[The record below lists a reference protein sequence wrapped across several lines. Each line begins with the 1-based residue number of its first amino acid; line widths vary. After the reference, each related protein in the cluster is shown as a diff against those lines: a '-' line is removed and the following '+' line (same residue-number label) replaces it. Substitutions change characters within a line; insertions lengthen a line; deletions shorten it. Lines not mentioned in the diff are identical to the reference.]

1 MTTLAVDV
9 KGLTRTFDRFV
20 AVDHID
26 LHVEAGTVFGFLGPN
41 GAGKSTTIRMLCGIL
56 RPTAGG
62 GTVGGFDIVRQTEQL
77 KSHIGYMSQRF
88 SLYEDLTVA
97 ENLLFF
103 AGIYSV
109 RGSQRDAR
117 IAWALEMAGLHG
129 REHLK
134 TAELAGGWRQRLAL
148 GCAVLHEP
156 PILFL
161 DEPTSGVDPASRR
174 NFWEMIG
181 ELSSRGI
188 TVFVTTHYM
197 DEAEH
202 CDELALIYG
211 GQVVAT
217 GSPVTL
223 KRRYMSRALLELDCS
238 DLMAAYA
245 EDRADTVQRRPV
257 WLHPA
262 RDRRRRSGGP
272 RRHHGG
278 PAGPGH
284 HHQRSRAHR
293 AVARRRVRRDHR
305 ETRRERGY
313 GVMGHRHLRRAE
325 RVRRNDSMK
334 FDARNPKFETNSE
347 RQIRMTK
354 RWAGV
359 SDFELGISDFK
370 RRSPLGGQQ

>member
-1 MTTLAVDV
+1 MTALAVDV
-9 KGLTRTFDRFV
+9 TGLTRTFDQFV

-26 LHVEAGTVFGFLGPN
+26 LRVEAGTVFGFLGPN

-62 GTVGGFDIVRQTEQL
+62 GTVGGFDIARQTEQL

-88 SLYEDLTVA
+88 SLYEDLTVE

-103 AGIYSV
+103 AGVYTV
-109 RGSQRDAR
+109 RGAQRDAR
-117 IAWALEMAGLHG
+117 IAWALEMAGLRG

-134 TAELAGGWRQRLAL
+134 TSELAGGWRQRLAL

-223 KRRYMSRALLELDCS
+223 KHRYMSRALLELDCS
-238 DLMAAYA
+238 DLMGAYA
-245 EDRADTVQRRPV
+245 VLKTEPTLAGVALFGSNLHLIAEDEAAARAAIAARLQASGIAVHSLERIEPSLEDAFVAIIEGRSLDRA
-257 WLHPA
+257 
-262 RDRRRRSGGP
+262 
-272 RRHHGG
+272 
-278 PAGPGH
+278 
-284 HHQRSRAHR
+284 
-293 AVARRRVRRDHR
+293 AV
-305 ETRRERGY
+305 
-313 GVMGHRHLRRAE
+313 
-325 RVRRNDSMK
+325 
-334 FDARNPKFETNSE
+334 
-347 RQIRMTK
+347 
-354 RWAGV
+354 
-359 SDFELGISDFK
+359 
-370 RRSPLGGQQ
+370 